1 MKLPNLQL
9 WLLLVTLT
17 GVGCT
22 DPNVT
27 DSYEGK
33 LFNPHANDSFSFVLA
48 EGNLSTVSLQS
59 SVIDPQ
65 GLKVTLESVVPQ
77 SKDCAAPISI
87 NAEELSFTLEYST
100 PSLCTYRY
108 TVKNHP
114 STQKNPSAHTFD
126 LQDTVSEADSYVLS
140 SDSEKV
146 LLQPISKTTVIDNA
160 LDIKITPPAGYSLDP
175 EVIQLGDGNIIVDSD
190 ENTIVFEP
198 SLIGVTRIIYTLSN
212 ENADIKAGE
221 IFVSVSETGNHPP
234 DVPYMIDLNLSYEP
248 GFFLT
253 GKEYTINISEFIS
266 DADGDPLQLTQ
277 AESWTSEVS
286 LTDPN
291 DIDNL
296 SFNFKPDSSGIHYVS
311 YLISDRKGG
320 YSVGSAQIQVYE
332 SKEPKW
338 ENINDTLRT
347 WTAPITPL
355 TAVKAGIE
363 HKGVHVDSI
372 GNEIATFSYEEASKY
387 CSSMGGLPITIE
399 LMQLKSSLD
408 RLSNDKKWPVDL
420 SYWSADGSLVNVL
433 ASSEGGEHPSGNY
446 VTCLDEIGFQ
456 IDYANS
462 ALSGPQSPDTVFSI
476 AVKISNNKGELMPDE
491 VVTFDARGDI
501 PSRSPYL
508 PNYSEIKTDK
518 DGLAIYN
525 FTVKNFN
532 EKYLS
537 PVEISYDGA
546 VKYQSITPLPD
557 YVNAVINI
565 TSINNGG
572 YADSNGI
579 EYKVKL
585 NDIHGNIISGAIVS
599 ASLDSNNVKLDF
611 KGNNKTDENGELS
624 IWAIYTKNTLDT
636 SEVNM
641 TVTFNQVSKSVPVE
655 FYLISACLPNFTPSK
670 DGCFPFFDISVGSTD
685 YDYFLLSAS
694 PTRKLVK
701 FLENSGINGVPS
713 APHSYD
719 DSGNF
724 VLFSSA
730 GTDPSGS
737 NSESD
742 KWCDLLNQYTPEL
755 PSRGTLWH
763 RMTEEELTFALRG
776 RNERYYRLP
785 SQSLYNTKTSG
796 QTFAPSMLEPLV
808 YFAADLPDY
817 PYILPSKTPSYAA
830 CANYYKR

>member
-48 EGNLSTVSLQS
+48 EGNQSTVSLQS

-87 NAEELSFTLEYST
+87 NSEELSFTLEYST

-114 STQKNPSAHTFD
+114 STQKNPSAHTSD

-160 LDIKITPPAGYSLDP
+160 LDIKITPPEGYSLDP

-234 DVPYMIDLNLSYEP
+234 DVPYMIDLNLSYKP

-253 GKEYTINISEFIS
+253 GTEYTINISEFIS

-338 ENINDTLRT
+338 ENINDTIRT

-387 CSSMGGLPITIE
+387 CSSMGGLPITNE

-408 RLSNDKKWPVDL
+408 SLSNDKKWPVDL

-462 ALSGPQSPDTVFSI
+462 TLSGPQSPDTVFSI
-476 AVKISNNKGELMPDE
+476 AVKITNNKGEPMPGE
-491 VVTFDARGDI
+491 VVTFDASWG
-501 PSRSPYL
+501 RSPYI
-508 PNYSEIKTDK
+508 PKYSETKTDK
-518 DGLAIYN
+518 DGFAIYS
-525 FTVKNFN
+525 FTVRNFD
-532 EKYLS
+532 ERYLL
-537 PVEISYDGA
+537 PVEIIYDGN
-546 VKYQSITPLPD
+546 VKHQAITPHPD
-557 YVNAVINI
+557 YSKPVLSMESRI
-565 TSINNGG
+565 GG
-572 YADSNGI
+572 YTYPTGT
-579 EYKVKL
+579 EYIVNLK
-585 NDIHGNIISGAIVS
+585 DIHGNIISGGIIS
-599 ASLDSNNVKLDF
+599 ASLDSDLVKLDF
-611 KGNNKTDENGELS
+611 KGNNKTDENGNLS
-624 IWAIYTKNTLDT
+624 IWAIYTKDELDS
-636 SEVNM
+636 SEVNL
-641 TVTFNQVSKSVPVE
+641 TVTYNKEKLSRPVK
-655 FYLISACLPNFTPSK
+655 FILIPACPGNFTPS
-670 DGCFPFFDISVGSTD
+670 DYGCVPMFYVDNFGSISDAYFF
-685 YDYFLLSAS
+685 LSAS
-694 PTRKLVK
+694 PTKKLVK
-701 FLENSGINGVPS
+701 FLEKSGVNGLPS
-713 APHSYD
+713 GPYSYD
-719 DSGNF
+719 SSGNF
-724 VLFSSA
+724 VLFSSDGIDTS
-730 GTDPSGS
+730 GT
-737 NSESD
+737 NSETEE
-742 KWCDLLNQYTPEL
+742 WCEILNQYAAAMPL
-755 PSRGTLWH
+755 GTLWN
-763 RMTEEELTFALRG
+763 RMTEEELIFALRNK
-776 RNERYYRLP
+776 REVDYKLP

-796 QTFAPSMLEPLV
+796 QNYAPNMSEPLV

-817 PYILPSKTPSYAA
+817 PYILPSETLSYAA
-830 CANYYKR
+830 CANYYKK